1 MIQIKDV
8 GKQFGNIK
16 VLKNISLDIKEGEIF
31 GIIGRSGAGKST
43 LLRCLNGLENYDE
56 GSITVMGK
64 EVKNLNDLEL
74 RKLRKDMGMIF
85 QSFNIMNSKNVYDN
99 IALPLQIWKK
109 DKKYIDEKVKELL
122 KLVGLENKAK
132 SFPRELSGGQKQR
145 VAIARALTMEPKVLL
160 CDEATSALDPETTKS
175 ILKLIQKINEQL
187 KITVVVVTH
196 QMEVIREICNRIA
209 LIDGGE
215 VSAYG
220 EVKDLFLRPE
230 GELKKIIE
238 EEELLPDEGVNIKLF
253 FPSNVSEQS
262 VITSMARE
270 LNIDFSIVWG
280 KLESFRQE
288 VLGSLIINIEENKK
302 EAICEYLSKKSIPW
316 EVIKWFLKY

>member
-1 MIQIKDV
+1 MIEIKDV
-8 GKQFGNIK
+8 GKIFGDTK
-16 VLKNISLDIKEGEIF
+16 VLENISLDIKEGEVF

-56 GSITVMGK
+56 GSIKVMDK
-64 EVKNLNDLEL
+64 EVKDLNNIEL

-85 QSFNIMNSKNVYDN
+85 QGFNIMNSKNIYDN
-99 IALPLQIWKK
+99 VALPLQVWKK
-109 DKKYIDEKVKELL
+109 DKKYIDQKVRELL

-132 SFPRELSGGQKQR
+132 SYPRELSGGQKQR

-175 ILKLIQKINEQL
+175 ILKLIQKINKEL

-196 QMEVIREICNRIA
+196 QMEVIKEICNRIA
-209 LIDGGE
+209 LIDGRK

-238 EEELLPDEGVNIKLF
+238 QEELLPNEGVNIKLF
-253 FPSNVSEQS
+253 FPSNASQQS

-270 LNIDFSIVWG
+270 LNVDFSIVWG
-280 KLESFRQE
+280 KLESFRKE
-288 VLGSLIINIEENKK
+288 VLGSLIINIEEDKK
-302 EAICEYLSKKSIPW
+302 VAICEYLNKKSILW
-316 EVIKWFLKY
+316 EVI

>member
-1 MIQIKDV
+1 MIEIKDV
-8 GKQFGNIK
+8 GKIFGDTK
-16 VLKNISLDIKEGEIF
+16 VLENISLDIKEGEVF

-56 GSITVMGK
+56 GSIKVMDK
-64 EVKNLNDLEL
+64 EVKDLNNIEL

-85 QSFNIMNSKNVYDN
+85 QGFNIMNSKNIYDN
-99 IALPLQIWKK
+99 VALPLQVWKK
-109 DKKYIDEKVKELL
+109 DKKYIDQKVRELL
-122 KLVGLENKAK
+122 KLVGLESKAK
-132 SFPRELSGGQKQR
+132 SYPRELSGGQKQR

-175 ILKLIQKINEQL
+175 ILKLIQKINKEL

-196 QMEVIREICNRIA
+196 QMEVIKEICNRIA
-209 LIDGGE
+209 LIDGRK

-238 EEELLPDEGVNIKLF
+238 QEELLPNEGVNIKLF
-253 FPSNVSEQS
+253 FPSNASQQS

-270 LNIDFSIVWG
+270 LNVDFSIVWG
-280 KLESFRQE
+280 KLESFRKE
-288 VLGSLIINIEENKK
+288 VLGSLIINIEEDKK
-302 EAICEYLSKKSIPW
+302 VAICEHLNKKSILW
-316 EVIKWFLKY
+316 EVI

>member
-31 GIIGRSGAGKST
+31 GMIGRSGAGKST

-316 EVIKWFLKY
+316 EVIK

>member
-316 EVIKWFLKY
+316 EVIK

>member
-1 MIQIKDV
+1 MIQIKGV
-8 GKQFGNIK
+8 GKRFGSIK
-16 VLKNISLDIKEGEIF
+16 VLKDISLDIKKGEIF

-43 LLRCLNGLENYDE
+43 LLRCLNGLEGYNE
-56 GSITVMGK
+56 GTITVMGK
-64 EVKNLNDLEL
+64 EIKNLNQIEL
-74 RKLRKDMGMIF
+74 RKLRSDMGMIF
-85 QSFNIMNSKNVYDN
+85 QGFNIMNSKNVYDN
-99 IALPLQIWKK
+99 VALPLQIWKK
-109 DKKYIDEKVKELL
+109 DKKYIDKKVRELL
-122 KLVGLENKAK
+122 NLVGLENKAK
-132 SFPRELSGGQKQR
+132 SYPRELSGGQKQR
-145 VAIARALTMEPKVLL
+145 VAIARALTLDPKILL

-175 ILKLIQKINEQL
+175 ILKLIQKINEEL

-196 QMEVIREICNRIA
+196 QMEVIKEICNRVA

-238 EEELLPDEGVNIKLF
+238 EEELLPSEGVNIKLF

-270 LNIDFSIVWG
+270 LNVDFSIVWG

-288 VLGSLIINIEENKK
+288 VLGSLIINIEEDKK
-302 EAICEYLSKKSIPW
+302 DSICEYLSKKSILW
-316 EVIKWFLKY
+316 EMI

>member
-1 MIQIKDV
+1 MIEIKDV
-8 GKQFGNIK
+8 GKIFGDTK
-16 VLKNISLDIKEGEIF
+16 VLENISLDIKEGEVF

-56 GSITVMGK
+56 GSIRVMDK
-64 EVKNLNDLEL
+64 EVKDLNNIEL

-85 QSFNIMNSKNVYDN
+85 QGFNIMNSKNIYDN
-99 IALPLQIWKK
+99 VALPLQVWKK
-109 DKKYIDEKVKELL
+109 DKKYIDQKVRELL

-132 SFPRELSGGQKQR
+132 SYPRELSGGQKQR

-175 ILKLIQKINEQL
+175 ILKLIQKINKEL

-196 QMEVIREICNRIA
+196 QMEVIKEICNRIA
-209 LIDGGE
+209 LIDGRK

-238 EEELLPDEGVNIKLF
+238 QEELLPNEGVNIKLF
-253 FPSNVSEQS
+253 FPSNASQQS

-270 LNIDFSIVWG
+270 LNVDFSIVWG
-280 KLESFRQE
+280 KLESFRKE
-288 VLGSLIINIEENKK
+288 VLGSLIINIEEDKK
-302 EAICEYLSKKSIPW
+302 VAICEYLNKKSILW
-316 EVIKWFLKY
+316 EVI

>member
-1 MIQIKDV
+1 MIQIKGV
-8 GKQFGNIK
+8 GKRFGSIK
-16 VLKNISLDIKEGEIF
+16 VLKDISLDIKKGEIF

-43 LLRCLNGLENYDE
+43 LLRCLNGLEGYNE
-56 GSITVMGK
+56 GTITVMGK
-64 EVKNLNDLEL
+64 EIKNLNQIEL
-74 RKLRKDMGMIF
+74 RKLRSDMGMIF
-85 QSFNIMNSKNVYDN
+85 QGFNIMNSKNVYDN
-99 IALPLQIWKK
+99 VALPLQIWKK
-109 DKKYIDEKVKELL
+109 DKKYIDKKVRELL
-122 KLVGLENKAK
+122 NLVGLENKAK
-132 SFPRELSGGQKQR
+132 SYPRELSGGQKQR
-145 VAIARALTMEPKVLL
+145 VAIARALTLDPKILL

-175 ILKLIQKINEQL
+175 ILKLIQKINEEL

-196 QMEVIREICNRIA
+196 QMEVIKEICNRVA

-238 EEELLPDEGVNIKLF
+238 EEELLPSEGVNIKLF

-270 LNIDFSIVWG
+270 LNVDFSIVWG

-288 VLGSLIINIEENKK
+288 VLGSLIINIEEDKK
-302 EAICEYLSKKSIPW
+302 DSICEYLSKKSILW
-316 EVIKWFLKY
+316 EVI

>member
-1 MIQIKDV
+1 MIQIKGV
-8 GKQFGNIK
+8 GKRFGSIK
-16 VLKNISLDIKEGEIF
+16 VLKDISLDIKKGEIF

-43 LLRCLNGLENYDE
+43 LLRCLNGLEGYNE
-56 GSITVMGK
+56 GTITVMGK
-64 EVKNLNDLEL
+64 EIKNLNQMEL
-74 RKLRKDMGMIF
+74 RKLRSDMGMIF
-85 QSFNIMNSKNVYDN
+85 QGFNIMNSKNVYDN
-99 IALPLQIWKK
+99 VALPLQIWKK
-109 DKKYIDEKVKELL
+109 DKKHIDKKVRELL
-122 KLVGLENKAK
+122 NLVGLENKAK
-132 SFPRELSGGQKQR
+132 SYPRELSGGQKQR
-145 VAIARALTMEPKVLL
+145 VAIARALTLDPDILL

-175 ILKLIQKINEQL
+175 ILKLIQKINKEL

-196 QMEVIREICNRIA
+196 QMEVIKEICNRVA

-238 EEELLPDEGVNIKLF
+238 EEELLPSKGVNIKLF
-253 FPSNVSEQS
+253 FPSSVSEQS

-270 LNIDFSIVWG
+270 LNVDFSIVWG

-288 VLGSLIINIEENKK
+288 VLGSLIINIEEDKK
-302 EAICEYLSKKSIPW
+302 DSICEYLSKKSILW
-316 EVIKWFLKY
+316 EVI

>member
-1 MIQIKDV
+1 MIVVKDV
-8 GKQFGNIK
+8 TKIFGNIK
-16 VLKNISLDIKEGEIF
+16 VLENINLDVKKGEVF

-56 GSITVMGK
+56 GSIKVMDK
-64 EVKNLNDLEL
+64 EVKDLNNIEL

-85 QSFNIMNSKNVYDN
+85 QGFNIMNSKNVYDN
-99 IALPLQIWKK
+99 VALPLQVWKK
-109 DKKYIDEKVKELL
+109 DKKYIDEKVRELL
-122 KLVGLENKAK
+122 KLVGLEKKAK
-132 SFPRELSGGQKQR
+132 SYPRELSGGQKQR

-175 ILKLIQKINEQL
+175 ILKLIQKINKEL

-196 QMEVIREICNRIA
+196 QMEVIKEICNRIA
-209 LIDGGE
+209 LIDGGK

-238 EEELLPDEGVNIKLF
+238 QEELLPNEGVNIKLF

-270 LNIDFSIVWG
+270 LNVDFSIVWG
-280 KLESFRQE
+280 KLESFRKE
-288 VLGSLIINIEENKK
+288 VLGSLIINVEEDKK
-302 EAICEYLSKKSIPW
+302 VAICEYLSKKSIPW
-316 EVIKWFLKY
+316 EVIK

>member
-1 MIQIKDV
+1 MIEIKDV
-8 GKQFGNIK
+8 GKIFGDTK
-16 VLKNISLDIKEGEIF
+16 VLENISLDIKEGEVF

-43 LLRCLNGLENYDE
+43 LLRCLNGLETYDE
-56 GSITVMGK
+56 GSIKVMDK
-64 EVKNLNDLEL
+64 EVKDLNNIEL

-85 QSFNIMNSKNVYDN
+85 QGFNIMNSKNIYDN
-99 IALPLQIWKK
+99 VALPLQVWKK
-109 DKKYIDEKVKELL
+109 DKKYIDEKVRELL

-132 SFPRELSGGQKQR
+132 SYPRELSGGQKQR

-175 ILKLIQKINEQL
+175 ILKLIQKINKEL

-196 QMEVIREICNRIA
+196 QMEVIKEICNRIA
-209 LIDGGE
+209 LIDGRK

-238 EEELLPDEGVNIKLF
+238 QEELLPNEGVNIKLF
-253 FPSNVSEQS
+253 FPSNASEQS

-270 LNIDFSIVWG
+270 LNVDFSIVWG
-280 KLESFRQE
+280 KLESFKQE
-288 VLGSLIINIEENKK
+288 VLGSLIINIEEDKK
-302 EAICEYLSKKSIPW
+302 VAICEYLNKKSIPW
-316 EVIKWFLKY
+316 EVI

>member
-1 MIQIKDV
+1 MIEIKDV
-8 GKQFGNIK
+8 GKIFGDTK
-16 VLKNISLDIKEGEIF
+16 VLENISLDIKEGEVF

-43 LLRCLNGLENYDE
+43 LLRCLNGLETYDE
-56 GSITVMGK
+56 GSIKVMDK
-64 EVKNLNDLEL
+64 EVKDLNNIEL

-85 QSFNIMNSKNVYDN
+85 QGFNIMNSKNIYDN
-99 IALPLQIWKK
+99 VALPLQVWKK
-109 DKKYIDEKVKELL
+109 DKKYIDEKVRELL

-132 SFPRELSGGQKQR
+132 SYPRELSGGQKQR

-175 ILKLIQKINEQL
+175 ILKLIQKINKEL

-196 QMEVIREICNRIA
+196 QMEVIKEICNRIA
-209 LIDGGE
+209 LIDGRK

-238 EEELLPDEGVNIKLF
+238 QEELLPNEGVNIKLF
-253 FPSNVSEQS
+253 FPSNASQQS

-270 LNIDFSIVWG
+270 LNVDFSIVWG
-280 KLESFRQE
+280 KLESFKQE
-288 VLGSLIINIEENKK
+288 VLGSLIINIEEDKK
-302 EAICEYLSKKSIPW
+302 VAICEYLNKKSIPW
-316 EVIKWFLKY
+316 EVI

>member
-238 EEELLPDEGVNIKLF
+238 QEELLPDEGVNIKLF

-316 EVIKWFLKY
+316 EVIK

>member
-56 GSITVMGK
+56 GTITVMGK

-316 EVIKWFLKY
+316 EVIK

>member
-1 MIQIKDV
+1 MIQIKGV
-8 GKQFGNIK
+8 GKRFGSIK
-16 VLKNISLDIKEGEIF
+16 VLKDISLDIKKGEIF

-43 LLRCLNGLENYDE
+43 LLRCLNGLEGYNE
-56 GSITVMGK
+56 GTITVMGK
-64 EVKNLNDLEL
+64 EIKNLNQMEL
-74 RKLRKDMGMIF
+74 RKLRSDMGMIF
-85 QSFNIMNSKNVYDN
+85 QGFNIMNSKNVYDN
-99 IALPLQIWKK
+99 VALPLQIWKK
-109 DKKYIDEKVKELL
+109 DKKYIDKKVRELL
-122 KLVGLENKAK
+122 NLVGLENKAK
-132 SFPRELSGGQKQR
+132 SYPRELSGGQKQR
-145 VAIARALTMEPKVLL
+145 VAIARALTLDPKILL

-175 ILKLIQKINEQL
+175 ILKLIQKINEEL

-196 QMEVIREICNRIA
+196 QMEVIKEICNRVA

-238 EEELLPDEGVNIKLF
+238 EEELLPSEGVNIKLF

-270 LNIDFSIVWG
+270 LNVDFSIVWG

-288 VLGSLIINIEENKK
+288 VLGSLIINIEEDKK
-302 EAICEYLSKKSIPW
+302 DSICEYLSKKSILW
-316 EVIKWFLKY
+316 EVI

>member
-1 MIQIKDV
+1 MIEIKDV
-8 GKQFGNIK
+8 GKIFGDTK
-16 VLKNISLDIKEGEIF
+16 VLENISLDIKEGEVF

-56 GSITVMGK
+56 GSIKVMDK
-64 EVKNLNDLEL
+64 EVKDLNNIEL

-85 QSFNIMNSKNVYDN
+85 QGFNIMNSKNIYDN
-99 IALPLQIWKK
+99 VALPLQVWKK
-109 DKKYIDEKVKELL
+109 DKKYIDQKVRELL
-122 KLVGLENKAK
+122 KLVGLESKAK
-132 SFPRELSGGQKQR
+132 SYPRELSGGQKQR

-175 ILKLIQKINEQL
+175 ILKLIQKINKEL

-196 QMEVIREICNRIA
+196 QMEVIKEICNRIA
-209 LIDGGE
+209 LIDGRK

-238 EEELLPDEGVNIKLF
+238 QEELLPNEGVNIKLF
-253 FPSNVSEQS
+253 FPSNASQQS

-270 LNIDFSIVWG
+270 LNVDFSIVWG
-280 KLESFRQE
+280 KLESFRKE
-288 VLGSLIINIEENKK
+288 VLGSLIINIEEDKK
-302 EAICEYLSKKSIPW
+302 VAICEYLNKKSILW
-316 EVIKWFLKY
+316 EVI

>member
-1 MIQIKDV
+1 MIQIKGV
-8 GKQFGNIK
+8 GKRFGSIK
-16 VLKNISLDIKEGEIF
+16 VLKDISLDIKKGEIF

-43 LLRCLNGLENYDE
+43 LLRCLNGLEGYNE
-56 GSITVMGK
+56 GTITVMD
-64 EVKNLNDLEL
+64 EEIKNLNQIEL
-74 RKLRKDMGMIF
+74 RKLRSDMGMIF
-85 QSFNIMNSKNVYDN
+85 QGFNIMNSKNVYDN
-99 IALPLQIWKK
+99 VALPLQIWKK
-109 DKKYIDEKVKELL
+109 DKKYIDKKVRELL
-122 KLVGLENKAK
+122 NLVGLENKAK
-132 SFPRELSGGQKQR
+132 SYPRELSGGQKQR
-145 VAIARALTMEPKVLL
+145 VAIARALTLDPKILL

-175 ILKLIQKINEQL
+175 ILKLIQKINEEL

-196 QMEVIREICNRIA
+196 QMEVIKEICNRVA

-238 EEELLPDEGVNIKLF
+238 EEELLPSEGVNIKLF

-270 LNIDFSIVWG
+270 LNVDFSIVWG

-288 VLGSLIINIEENKK
+288 VLGSLIINIEEDKK
-302 EAICEYLSKKSIPW
+302 DSICEYLSKKSILW
-316 EVIKWFLKY
+316 EVI

>member
-1 MIQIKDV
+1 MIEIKDV
-8 GKQFGNIK
+8 GKIFGDTK
-16 VLKNISLDIKEGEIF
+16 VLENISLDIKEGEVF

-56 GSITVMGK
+56 GSIKVMDK
-64 EVKNLNDLEL
+64 EVKDLNNIEL

-85 QSFNIMNSKNVYDN
+85 QGFNIMNSKNIYDN
-99 IALPLQIWKK
+99 VALPLQVWKK
-109 DKKYIDEKVKELL
+109 DKKYIDQKVRELL

-132 SFPRELSGGQKQR
+132 SYPRELSGGQKQR

-175 ILKLIQKINEQL
+175 ILKLIQKINKEL

-196 QMEVIREICNRIA
+196 QMEVIKEICNRIA
-209 LIDGGE
+209 LIDGRK

-238 EEELLPDEGVNIKLF
+238 QEELLPNEGVNIKLF
-253 FPSNVSEQS
+253 FPSNASQQS
-262 VITSMARE
+262 VIISMARE
-270 LNIDFSIVWG
+270 LNVDFSIVWG
-280 KLESFRQE
+280 KLESFRKE
-288 VLGSLIINIEENKK
+288 VLGSLIINIEEDKK
-302 EAICEYLSKKSIPW
+302 VAICEYLNKKSILW
-316 EVIKWFLKY
+316 EVI

>member
-122 KLVGLENKAK
+122 KLVGLGNKAK

-209 LIDGGE
+209 LIDGGK

-316 EVIKWFLKY
+316 EVIK

>member
-1 MIQIKDV
+1 MIEIKDV
-8 GKQFGNIK
+8 GKIFGDTK
-16 VLKNISLDIKEGEIF
+16 VLENISLDIKEGEVF

-56 GSITVMGK
+56 GSIKVMDK
-64 EVKNLNDLEL
+64 EVKDLNNIEL

-85 QSFNIMNSKNVYDN
+85 QGFNIMNSKNIYDN
-99 IALPLQIWKK
+99 VALPLQVWKK
-109 DKKYIDEKVKELL
+109 DKKYIDEKVRELL

-132 SFPRELSGGQKQR
+132 SYPRELSGGQKQR

-175 ILKLIQKINEQL
+175 ILKLIQKINKEL

-196 QMEVIREICNRIA
+196 QMEVIKEICNRIA
-209 LIDGGE
+209 LIDGRK

-238 EEELLPDEGVNIKLF
+238 QEELLPNEGVNIKLF
-253 FPSNVSEQS
+253 FPSNASQQS

-270 LNIDFSIVWG
+270 LNVDFSIVWG
-280 KLESFRQE
+280 KLESFRKE
-288 VLGSLIINIEENKK
+288 VLGSLIINIEEDKK
-302 EAICEYLSKKSIPW
+302 VAICEYLNKKSILW
-316 EVIKWFLKY
+316 EVI